1 MSQAPPPSDSLT
13 LATTPNAVRWAR
25 LHTTDIL
32 SRWRVPAKVIE
43 TVELIVSELTTNAV
57 QHPEEG
63 EQVSPYSSLST
74 LRTFELVLQIR
85 NGAVRVSVCD
95 NDEQAPV
102 LKQPGV
108 DATSG
113 RGVLLV
119 AAMSSKWGH
128 YPVRN
133 RNKSGKV
140 VWAEVSLAPA
150 AEPRTHERA
159 QSHPGQPSETGR
171 SALPRTSEVDPRLL
185 GRVLAGVRG
194 L

>member
-32 SRWRVPAKVIE
+32 SRWQVPAKVIE

-57 QHPEEG
+57 QHPEKG

-74 LRTFELVLQIR
+74 LRTFELVLQIG

-108 DATSG
+108 DSTSG
-113 RGVLLV
+113 RGILLV

-133 RNKSGKV
+133 RDKTGKV

-150 AEPRTHERA
+150 AEPRRHERA
-159 QSHPGQPSETGR
+159 HSRPGQPSETGR
-171 SALPRTSEVDPRLL
+171 SALHRTSEVAPRLL
-185 GRVLAGVRG
+185 GRVLVGVRG